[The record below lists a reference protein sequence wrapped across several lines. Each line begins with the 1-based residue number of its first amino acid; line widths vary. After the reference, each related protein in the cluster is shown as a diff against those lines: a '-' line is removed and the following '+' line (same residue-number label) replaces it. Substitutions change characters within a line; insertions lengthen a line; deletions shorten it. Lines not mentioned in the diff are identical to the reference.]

1 MKVTLSDHLHINIE
15 GLQGPEIHA
24 LIAMIRGAS
33 LEERRI
39 FHPVLV
45 ALTETPL
52 DQLEHRSRA

>member
-1 MKVTLSDHLHINIE
+1 MKVTLSKQLNINIE
-15 GLQGPEIHA
+15 DIQDPEMHA

-45 ALTETPL
+45 ALPDTDPI
-52 DQLEHRSRA
+52 DQLERRKP